1 MYKQRKGLQHIY
13 NSDGAPICLEFIIFA
28 FGELGKPNFS
38 NLVEKVQKL
47 IIEDRTLYDI
57 QQQMKSSLD
66 WKIKRIPSRLIDD
79 SDIDENSFS
88 LSGDTEILNGQY
100 LHLCKFLLAFEKA
113 MTLDSYYVM
122 TSPLYQINNELAN
135 LDTKIYNV

>member
-57 QQQMKSSLD
+57 QQQMKTSLD

-79 SDIDENSFS
+79 SDIDENNFS
-88 LSGDTEILNGQY
+88 
-100 LHLCKFLLAFEKA
+100 
-113 MTLDSYYVM
+113 
-122 TSPLYQINNELAN
+122 
-135 LDTKIYNV
+135 